1 MVTSQKMI
9 EREMGNRGS
18 KSVILE
24 NIAVKEQRVD
34 GGLYGVFLPYIR
46 YTLKGFERNYP
57 VRILSNSIN
66 NPRFLYKAVSSYQP
80 YFPVHCYSTM
90 IPNRGAEFIPHPL
103 WLTGFIDGECCFH
116 ISIYKNNNK
125 VGWAVKIEF
134 EIGLHVKDKALLE
147 VIQKYIQ
154 VGNTFTNSREGMS
167 FRIQSP
173 KGLAKIVEHLDSN
186 SLITQK
192 LSDYVLFKE
201 ALNLISNK
209 QHLTLAGLHEIV
221 AIKAAMNLGLSESLK
236 TAFPNVVPRIR
247 PLANIPAAGF
257 MLNPEWVAGFAA
269 AVVFSLIFLNL
280 QPINWRKECN

>member
-1 MVTSQKMI
+1 
-9 EREMGNRGS
+9 
-18 KSVILE
+18 
-24 NIAVKEQRVD
+24 
-34 GGLYGVFLPYIR
+34 
-46 YTLKGFERNYP
+46 
-57 VRILSNSIN
+57 
-66 NPRFLYKAVSSYQP
+66 
-80 YFPVHCYSTM
+80 
-90 IPNRGAEFIPHPL
+90 
-103 WLTGFIDGECCFH
+103 
-116 ISIYKNNNK
+116 
-125 VGWAVKIEF
+125 
-134 EIGLHVKDKALLE
+134 
-147 VIQKYIQ
+147 
-154 VGNTFTNSREGMS
+154 MS

-269 AVVFSLIFLNL
+269 AEGCFFVNIFKSPTHKLKEGVQLEFNITQHNRDELLMKSIIEFFGCGNIQRYNNACVYRVTNVPNLTEKIIPVFKKY
-280 QPINWRKECN
+280 PIYGEKSKDYFDFCKVLEMIALKKTFN